1 MQDKL
6 ELLLGGPKVLMVLE
20 CLNYKQTLCTNHTES
35 VRLFYSSLLSSG
47 EMKDDISYCQG
58 NTLYKKEIHH
68 ETNDSEPQGCEDF
81 IDELITID
89 EEIQMDEITMKCSN
103 VLRQLK
109 LTTNILVHS
118 LTFTVKRHIT
128 LL

>member
-1 MQDKL
+1 ML
-6 ELLLGGPKVLMVLE
+6 EAVAKV
-20 CLNYKQTLCTNHTES
+20 THS
-35 VRLFYSSLLSSG
+35 
-47 EMKDDISYCQG
+47 I
-58 NTLYKKEIHH
+58 KKEIHH
-68 ETNDSEPQGCEDF
+68 ETNDSEPQGWEDF

-109 LTTNILVHS
+109 LTTIILVHS